1 MKLFQRIFL
10 TFFVVIIGGIMVASF
25 SFWLVQDTV
34 AESRFR
40 QQRAFETG
48 LLNSAVTVFQTRG
61 LPGVRETLQDW
72 NNTPTFDNI
81 LVIAGDSKTD
91 VFKRDIDPVHIFSAR
106 KFAAR
111 HPETRLVRIA
121 YDRLGEEY
129 IFMLRDWDK
138 QQASRPPPPLM
149 IPGVE
154 MAPVWHEFVILSFV
168 VVIGLLLAYILANN
182 ISKPINILERGMNRL
197 AGGDLETR
205 IAHQLVGRRDE
216 LANLAVQFD
225 SMAGQLQKL
234 VEKER
239 HLLHHVSHEMRSPL
253 ARMQA
258 LLALM
263 QLQPQKQEQNMQRL
277 ESELGRMDTLVGEL
291 LTLSRLETAHAG
303 MEKDPLKL
311 VPFLENLVEDSR
323 AVASQNRQTI
333 ELHYKPS
340 DAGALVSA
348 HEGYLY
354 RAFDNVLR
362 NAMAYSPL
370 GGTIRVN
377 LSSQRQ
383 NWVVDIVDNGPGVDE
398 QQLPHIFTAFYR
410 ADSGAHKQG
419 TGLGLAIARH
429 VIGQH
434 CGKVMAYNVQ
444 PQGLNIRFEL
454 PKLKPGAAK
463 ADCGD
468 KEKDKEAE

>member
-10 TFFVVIIGGIMVASF
+10 TFFFVIVSAILVASL
-25 SFWLVQDTV
+25 SFWLVQNQV
-34 AESRFR
+34 AETRFK

-72 NNTPTFDNI
+72 NNTQTFDNI

-91 VFKRDIDPVHIFSAR
+91 IYKRDVEPERIVAAR
-106 KFAAR
+106 KFAAQN
-111 HPETRLVRIA
+111 PEARVVRVV

-129 IFMLRDWDK
+129 IFMLRSWDE
-138 QQASRPPPPLM
+138 QQASRPPPPMM

-154 MAPVWHEFVILSFV
+154 MAPVWHELLILSFI
-168 VVIGLLLAYILANN
+168 VIVGLLLAYILANN
-182 ISKPINILERGMNRL
+182 ISKPINILERGMDRL
-197 AGGDLETR
+197 AAGDLETR
-205 IAHQLVGRRDE
+205 IAHQLIGRRDE

-225 SMAGQLQKL
+225 SMAVQLQKL

-263 QLQPQKQEQNMQRL
+263 QVQPQKQAHNMQRL
-277 ESELGRMDTLVGEL
+277 ESELTRMDTLVGEL
-291 LTLSRLETAHAG
+291 LTLSRLETANVE
-303 MEKDPLKL
+303 MEKDQLRL
-311 VPFLENLVEDSR
+311 VPFLQNLVDDNL
-323 AVASQNRQTI
+323 ALAAQNRQTVRFD
-333 ELHYKPS
+333 YRPA
-340 DAGALVSA
+340 DAGALVMA
-348 HEGYLY
+348 NEGYLY

-362 NAMAYSPL
+362 NAMSYSPE
-370 GGTIRVN
+370 GSTIRIS
-377 LSSQRQ
+377 LTPQRQ
-383 NWVVDIVDNGPGVDE
+383 NWLIDITDNGPGVNE

-410 ADSGAHKQG
+410 ADSGAHKPG

-429 VIGQH
+429 VIGKH
-434 CGKVMAYNVQ
+434 GGRIMASNVQ
-444 PQGLNIRFEL
+444 PNGLNVHFEL
-454 PKLKPGAAK
+454 PKSKTAASETQ
-463 ADCGD
+463 GT
-468 KEKDKEAE
+468 ES

>member
-1 MKLFQRIFL
+1 M
-10 TFFVVIIGGIMVASF
+10 
-25 SFWLVQDTV
+25 
-34 AESRFR
+34 
-40 QQRAFETG
+40 
-48 LLNSAVTVFQTRG
+48 
-61 LPGVRETLQDW
+61 
-72 NNTPTFDNI
+72 
-81 LVIAGDSKTD
+81 
-91 VFKRDIDPVHIFSAR
+91 
-106 KFAAR
+106 
-111 HPETRLVRIA
+111 
-121 YDRLGEEY
+121 
-129 IFMLRDWDK
+129 
-138 QQASRPPPPLM
+138 
-149 IPGVE
+149 
-154 MAPVWHEFVILSFV
+154 
-168 VVIGLLLAYILANN
+168 IGLLLAYILANN

-303 MEKDPLKL
+303 MEKDSLKL

-354 RAFDNVLR
+354 RAFDNVL
-362 NAMAYSPL
+362 
-370 GGTIRVN
+370 
-377 LSSQRQ
+377 
-383 NWVVDIVDNGPGVDE
+383 
-398 QQLPHIFTAFYR
+398 
-410 ADSGAHKQG
+410 
-419 TGLGLAIARH
+419 AICLHR
-429 VIGQH
+429 
-434 CGKVMAYNVQ
+434 
-444 PQGLNIRFEL
+444 
-454 PKLKPGAAK
+454 
-463 ADCGD
+463 
-468 KEKDKEAE
+468 